1 MGKSE
6 WQSYSQ
12 GWQSYNK
19 PHCLS
24 VGRLLFAI
32 FLYRPHKEKKKQPLL
47 AVSLSSRWHFL
58 SICRFSGSLHPRFSN
73 SPFLLVLFLLSFG
86 WLSLAMAHCSSWQW
100 PPPFLPLTHKS
111 LPFPLSN
118 FQMNFIRMKCSEV
131 HSPSSSPPL
140 CVSVWLHKALLARF
154 NDNNSSAFSSPYFF
168 VSLSLSVQIGLS
180 LYATINRINYVLPW
194 WEYLLLFYCTI
205 SLSVR
210 RVNVLLPFHL
220 YLVNIS

>member
-32 FLYRPHKEKKKQPLL
+32 FLYRPHKEKKNNLFLPFLFPPVDIFFQS
-47 AVSLSSRWHFL
+47 ADSVAHFTPA
-58 SICRFSGSLHPRFSN
+58 FH